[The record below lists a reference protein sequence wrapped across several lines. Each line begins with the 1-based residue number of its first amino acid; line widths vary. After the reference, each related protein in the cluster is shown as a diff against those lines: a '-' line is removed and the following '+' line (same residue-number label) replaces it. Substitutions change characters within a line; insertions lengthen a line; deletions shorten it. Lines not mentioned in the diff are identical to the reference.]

1 LFSGFFPDTGT
12 SLHYWDE
19 RTRLL
24 YIKSDLLNK

>member
-1 LFSGFFPDTGT
+1 LFSGFFPGTGT